1 MADLP
6 VPGSITP
13 APNVQ
18 MHKLWT
24 QQQIAELECKIKHLE
39 ANREELVKARLPAIE
54 AEIIGCKRKAAA
66 LMGRLDELEQFG
78 LNDVIEVN
86 GTTVKRL
93 ENQGGNN
100 G

>member
-1 MADLP
+1 MADTP

-66 LMGRLDELEQFG
+66 LMQRADQLERFG
-78 LNDVIEVN
+78 LEDIIDVN
-86 GTTVKRL
+86 GTSVKRL
-93 ENQGGNN
+93 ENQGG
-100 G
+100 